1 MKKYNISFG
10 GLGDKSIKSKMISI
24 FTAVIVLMFIV
35 NVISIYKSYD
45 YKEQYK
51 LLIENTTKEGEL
63 TELAKDMIE
72 KTSNIIA
79 NSKQEDLDSFN
90 TDWKEIEEICNYLDT
105 TIISKESLSSYKILK
120 NLIVNIKVNCND
132 AIIFNKN
139 TETAVK
145 SADSYNNAQKK
156 IQYIDAINGQLLS
169 KEVNYMET
177 IQEKIDKS
185 FHSYLI
191 VTIVVLLVIVMAC
204 LGYSLKFSSAIGKK
218 VAKLQKLAKD
228 IADGDLEYKYEKI
241 YQSNTKNE
249 LNILENT
256 FMDMKKSLNS
266 TINTVRESIVSVTQA
281 SKDLAINMNQSKS
294 VNDVVVEA
302 INSVNEVAD
311 IQATSIEETF
321 HKIENINNN
330 IRDTLNDVVNLKEC
344 VDEANSN
351 TIIGKETLDTMI
363 KQIKN
368 IDFLISSFKDQATSL
383 NENSSK
389 IGRVVDMVSG
399 IANQTNLLALN
410 ASIEAARAGEAG
422 KGFVVVAEEVK
433 KLAEQSRTATEEIAK
448 IIKNIQLGANK
459 IYNEVEVGMSQI
471 EENTNLAGKVEN
483 AFDDI
488 HNSNKNIDNTT
499 LNIVEHV
506 KYLSKEIK
514 SIDQAMHTI
523 NKNTEQLNRNSENSS
538 AVTEEQLAVIDEV
551 DNQATYLE
559 EMASTLQESI
569 EKFKI

>member
-10 GLGDKSIKSKMISI
+10 ELGDKSIKSKMISI
-24 FTAVIVLMFIV
+24 FTAVIVLMFVV
-35 NVISIYKSYD
+35 NIISVYKSYD

-105 TIISKESLSSYKILK
+105 TIVSKESLSGYKILK

-139 TETAVK
+139 TETAIK
-145 SADSYNNAQKK
+145 SADSYNDAQKK

-169 KEVNYMET
+169 KEVNYMES
-177 IQEKIDKS
+177 IQDRIDKS

-191 VTIVVLLVIVMAC
+191 ITIVVILVLVIAC
-204 LGYSLKFSSAIGKK
+204 LGYSLKFSDVIGKK
-218 VAKLQKLAKD
+218 VRKLQKMAND
-228 IADGDLEYKYEKI
+228 MADGNLEYKYEKI
-241 YQSNTKNE
+241 HQSNTKNE
-249 LNILENT
+249 LDILENT

-266 TINTVRESIVSVTQA
+266 TISAVRESIVSVTQE
-281 SKDLAINMNQSKS
+281 SKDLAINMSQSKNA
-294 VNDVVVEA
+294 NDIVVEA
-302 INSVNEVAD
+302 INLVNEVAN
-311 IQATSIEETF
+311 IQASSIDETF
-321 HKIENINNN
+321 HKIGNVNNN
-330 IRDTLNDVVNLKEC
+330 IRDTLDNVINLKEC
-344 VDEANSN
+344 VDEANSK
-351 TIIGKETLDTMI
+351 TIIGKKTLDTMI

-389 IGRVVDMVSG
+389 IGQVVDMVSD

-433 KLAEQSRTATEEIAK
+433 KLAEQSRTATKEIAK

-459 IYNEVEVGMSQI
+459 IYNEAEVGMSQI
-471 EENTNLAGKVEN
+471 QENTNLAGKVEN

-488 HNSNKNIDNTT
+488 YNSNKNIDNTT
-499 LNIVEHV
+499 SNIVKYVE
-506 KYLSKEIK
+506 YLSKEIK

-523 NKNTEQLNRNSENSS
+523 NKNTEQLTKNSENSS

-551 DNQATYLE
+551 GNQATYLE